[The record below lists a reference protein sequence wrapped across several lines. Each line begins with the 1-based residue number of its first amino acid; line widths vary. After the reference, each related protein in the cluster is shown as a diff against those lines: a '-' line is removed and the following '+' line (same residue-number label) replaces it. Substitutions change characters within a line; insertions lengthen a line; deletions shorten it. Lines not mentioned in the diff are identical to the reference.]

1 VGDWEPKEVIDAL
14 KYGAWRSGFCPSC
27 GTKVDPA
34 AEACPSCGRN
44 LPGGTAYRVE
54 RSGKRK
60 TATWAIVIG
69 LVIIVFGFQL
79 EGGPRIIDTRRGP
92 SSAALIKFEVI
103 VAGVAFIGYGIFSL
117 WRLRDEA

>member
-1 VGDWEPKEVIDAL
+1 MAE
-14 KYGAWRSGFCPSC
+14 RCCPSC
-27 GTKVDPA
+27 GTKVDLA

-54 RSGKRK
+54 RAGKRK

-69 LVIIVFGFQL
+69 LVIIVSGVQL

-103 VAGVAFIGYGIFSL
+103 LTGVAFIGYGIFSL

>member
-1 VGDWEPKEVIDAL
+1 MAE
-14 KYGAWRSGFCPSC
+14 RFCPSC
-27 GTKVDPA
+27 GTRVDA
-34 AEACPSCGRN
+34 DAEGCPSCGRK

-60 TATWAIVIG
+60 TATWSFAIG
-69 LVIIVFGFQL
+69 LVITVLGFQL

-103 VAGVAFIGYGIFSL
+103 VAGIAFIGYGVFSL
-117 WRLRDEA
+117 YRLRDDA